1 MQNSLDNLVGA
12 ALAEDAGQGDITTM
26 ATIPPDAR
34 CEAQL
39 IAKQKGVLSG
49 MVPFQRAFELL
60 DADLRD
66 WNARFDG
73 EHFEEGDLLATFSA
87 KTRATL
93 TGERVGMNFAQHLT
107 GIATLTA
114 AFVAAIEGFP
124 ARILDT
130 RKTTPLLR
138 ALEKAAVAHGGGTN
152 HRFNLSDGI
161 LIKDNHIVAAG
172 GVKTAVKRARAGAH
186 HLMRVEVEVTSL
198 EELNEAFR
206 GGAEIILLDNMD
218 LETMTQAVESRNKY
232 APDTVL
238 EASGN
243 ASLDR
248 VRAMA
253 ETGVDFISVGA
264 LTHSA
269 PAADLSLRI
278 VNA

>member
-1 MQNSLDNLVGA
+1 MQNTLDGLVGA
-12 ALAEDAGQGDITTM
+12 ALAEDAGQGDITTL
-26 ATIPPDAR
+26 ATVPADAR

-39 IAKQKGVLSG
+39 VAKQAGVLSG
-49 MVPFQRAFELL
+49 MEAFQRTFELL
-60 DADLRD
+60 DADVRD

-73 EHFEEGDLLATFSA
+73 ERFEEGDLLATFSA

-93 TGERVGMNFAQHLT
+93 TGERVGMNFVQHLS

-114 AFVAAIEGFP
+114 AFVAALEGLP
-124 ARILDT
+124 CRILDT

-138 ALEKAAVAHGGGTN
+138 RLERAAVAHGGGTN
-152 HRFNLSDGI
+152 HRFNLGDGI

-172 GVKTAVKRARAGAH
+172 GVKRAVKAARAGAH
-186 HLMRVEVEVTSL
+186 HMMRVEVEVTTL
-198 EELNEAFR
+198 EGFMEAVR
-206 GGAEIILLDNMD
+206 GGAEIVLLDNMD
-218 LETMTQAVESRNKY
+218 LTTMEQAVESRNKY

-243 ASLDR
+243 ATLDR
-248 VRAMA
+248 VRAIA

-278 VNA
+278 ANA